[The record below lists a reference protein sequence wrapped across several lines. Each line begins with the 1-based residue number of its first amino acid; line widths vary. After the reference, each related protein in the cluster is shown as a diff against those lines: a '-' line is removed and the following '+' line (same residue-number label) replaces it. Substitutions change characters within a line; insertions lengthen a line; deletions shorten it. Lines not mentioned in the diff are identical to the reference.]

1 MSCVQRDRMQTR
13 QVNDKLNV
21 GRKGW
26 QNAEITELGCL
37 EEDAELVWFNRA
49 SLAPHPTHYAADRR
63 IC

>member
-1 MSCVQRDRMQTR
+1 MQTR

-21 GRKGW
+21 GREGW

-37 EEDAELVWFNRA
+37 EEDEELVWFNQA
-49 SLAPHPTHYAADRR
+49 SLAHLPIHCAADPS

>member
-21 GRKGW
+21 GREGW

-37 EEDAELVWFNRA
+37 EEDAELVWFN
-49 SLAPHPTHYAADRR
+49 
-63 IC
+63 